1 LASNISAAVA
11 EADTAGIPYF
21 IVGHVGDGNFH
32 MGYLIDPA
40 SDAERDQAERLNH
53 SLVQRAID
61 SGGTCTGEHGI
72 GLHKMD
78 FLVDEAG
85 PDAVL
90 VMAAIK
96 RTLDPNGIL
105 NPGKIFK

>member
-1 LASNISAAVA
+1 
-11 EADTAGIPYF
+11 
-21 IVGHVGDGNFH
+21 
-32 MGYLIDPA
+32 
-40 SDAERDQAERLNH
+40 
-53 SLVQRAID
+53 
-61 SGGTCTGEHGI
+61 
-72 GLHKMD
+72 MD